1 MVNRNIKFLVAI
13 LVLVLTTPLP
23 MQGGGGGGSAGGSLY
38 VAALK
43 VENMS
48 NPLGI
53 DTDRPRFSWIIG
65 DHYQNKGVYQK
76 AYHIIVSSTYEKM
89 KAGEGDLW
97 NTGWVE
103 SDEQLWIPYA
113 GKPLGSNRHCW
124 WNVRV
129 KTNKGETKWNHNP
142 NYFSTGL
149 LNESK
154 WSGYWIGLE
163 RLMPGEER
171 GFHTRLAARYLRK
184 EFTLKQS
191 KVKRATAFVAGLGL
205 YEFYVNGQ
213 RIGHDVL
220 TPVPSDYRKTIY
232 YNTYDVTS
240 SINHQPSA
248 ISHQPSAISHQPSAI
263 NHQPSSICL
272 GIILGNGRYF
282 PMQQHKPYKIPVFGL
297 PKCRINVVVEYDD
310 GTTQRLQTDDK
321 GWKVT
326 ASGPIR
332 SNNEYDGEEYDA
344 RMELT
349 GWATV
354 GYDDS
359 QWLKAERTDIPTG
372 QLRGQMTPGMTLQ
385 TYHRLMKP
393 AKTIPGPVE
402 WQELKPLP
410 GKPDTYVIDFGQNMA
425 GWVSLMPHG
434 KAGDTI
440 RVRYAEKLNADGT
453 LYTENL
459 RNARSTDT
467 YVCNGHEPVVKE
479 WDHDRAWR
487 PTFVYHGF
495 RYVEVSGMKD
505 LDPRQLVAEEVYDGI
520 AVYPYSFSC
529 SDTILNKVV
538 QNACMGIAAN
548 YKGMPV
554 DCPQRDERQPWLG
567 DRTMGSLGESF
578 VADNERIYT
587 KWMRDICEAQRSD
600 GCIPDVAPAFWNYY
614 SDDVT
619 WAAALPFGC
628 DMLWRQFGNRQPI
641 DDCYPYIKKWVHHII
656 EEYSQDGIIHCGKYA
671 DWCVPPESLELI
683 HSQDPARK
691 TDVSLISTA
700 YIIRT
705 MQLMEQWGCEADHWQ
720 PIREQM
726 TAAFNRQFLTV
737 RRGTSPRPGHVLYPD
752 SVFYGN
758 NTATANLLAL
768 SFGIVPDD
776 CRDDVVKQVV
786 ENICVKNKGHVPCGV
801 IGISWLLRGLSD
813 NGFSDVAYLIATQ
826 KSYPS
831 WGYMAENGAT
841 TTWELWNGDK
851 ASPRMNSGNHVMLLG
866 DLLTWCYQYL
876 GGIRQ
881 EGNAYKHV
889 VLKPAFDIQN
899 CEQVRTAFHSP
910 YGDIHSEWK
919 KTLQHVDWHVLIP
932 CNVTAD
938 VCLPDGTVKTV
949 GSGSYDFSCD
959 IPTSHPAIMKDEF
972 LYDHTFFPEAHASTI
987 VETKKGDLVTAY
999 FGGTHE
1005 RDPDVCI
1012 YVSIREKG
1020 GKQWSQPILA
1030 ADGVLDLH
1038 DANAPL
1044 MGLSGLTA
1052 ETTSAEAGPVKSLSD
1067 EKGFITYDYKTK
1079 KSLVKLPETLKRK
1092 SCWNPVLFE
1101 MPDGELWLF
1110 FKIGTT
1116 VGDWTGWITK
1126 SKDGGRTWSD
1136 KQPLGY
1142 AAVSAASM
1150 SGGQG
1155 VAPQS
1160 PSDKKFPLLG
1170 PIKNKPELID
1180 GRLLCGAS
1188 TEGNGWRFH
1197 MEILDTKTGQWSY
1210 IPVESTVA
1218 VKTDDNLPHPID
1230 CIQPSILRLKDGR
1243 LQVLMRTHNARLATS
1258 FSSDNG
1264 LTWTPVTLSEVE
1276 NNQSGTDAVT
1286 LKDGRHALIYNNFE
1300 TLPLT
1305 KKGVRTPLSI
1315 ALSSDGQSW
1324 HHALT
1329 LEDSPIDQY
1338 SYPAII
1344 QGRNGHLY
1352 CVYTWRR
1359 QRVAFK
1365 EINLKAIK

>member
-1 MVNRNIKFLVAI
+1 MKRLLTILMVL
-13 LVLVLTTPLP
+13 LSLTASAAKKKEGTPDI
-23 MQGGGGGGSAGGSLY
+23 Y
-38 VAALK
+38 VAGLR
-43 VENMS
+43 VENMT

-53 DTDRPRFSWIIG
+53 DTEKPRFSWILG
-65 DHYQNKGVYQK
+65 DHYKEKDVRQTAYQ
-76 AYHIIVSSTYEKM
+76 IIVSSTYEKM

-97 NTGWVE
+97 DTGWVD
-103 SDEQLWIPYA
+103 SNEQLWISYA
-113 GKPLGSNRHCW
+113 GKPLASNQHCW

-129 KTNKGETKWNHNP
+129 KTNKGETGWNWNP
-142 NYFSTGL
+142 NFFSIGL

-154 WSGYWIGLE
+154 WKGYWIGLE
-163 RLMPGEER
+163 SLQPGEER

-184 EFTLKQS
+184 EFELKQT
-191 KVKRATAFVAGLGL
+191 KVKRATAFVVGLGL

-213 RIGHDVL
+213 RIGRDVL

-232 YNTYDVTS
+232 YNTYDITS
-240 SINHQPSA
+240 A
-248 ISHQPSAISHQPSAI
+248 LTSHVSPLTSHV
-263 NHQPSSICL
+263 CL

-297 PKCRINVVVEYDD
+297 PKCRINVIVEYDD

-326 ASGPIR
+326 ANGPIR

-344 RMELT
+344 RMEMA
-349 GWATV
+349 GWAEV

-359 QWLKAERTDIPTG
+359 QWLKAQRTDIPTG
-372 QLRGQMTPGMTLQ
+372 QLRGQMTPSMLVQ
-385 TYHRLMKP
+385 SYHRLWKP
-393 AKTIPGPVE
+393 TKTIPGPVE
-402 WQELKPLP
+402 WKELKPLP

-459 RNARSTDT
+459 RNARSTDV
-467 YVCNGHEPVVKE
+467 YVCNGQEPVTKE

-505 LDPRQLVAEEVYDGI
+505 LDARQLVAEEVYDGI

-578 VADNERIYT
+578 VADNERLYT

-656 EEYSQDGIIHCGKYA
+656 DEYGKDGIVHCGKYG
-671 DWCVPPESLELI
+671 DWCVPPEKLELI

-705 MQLMEQWGCEADHWQ
+705 MQLLEQWGCEADHWR
-720 PIREQM
+720 PLREQM
-726 TAAFNRQFLTV
+726 TEAFNRQFLTV
-737 RRGTSPRPGHVLYPD
+737 KRGTSPRPGHVLYPD

-758 NTATANLLAL
+758 NTVTANLLPLAM
-768 SFGIVPDD
+768 GIVPDD
-776 CRDDVVKQVV
+776 CKEEVVKNIV
-786 ENICVKNKGHVPCGV
+786 ENIIVKNDAHVPCGV

-813 NGFSDVAYLIATQ
+813 NGFSDIAYMIATQ

-841 TTWELWNGDK
+841 TIWELWNGDK
-851 ASPRMNSGNHVMLLG
+851 ASPKMNSGNHVMLLG
-866 DLLTWCYQYL
+866 DLITWVYQYL

-881 EGNAYKHV
+881 IATPHSDLGSEKGLAYKHV
-889 VLKPAFDIQN
+889 VLKPSFDIQG
-899 CEQVRTAFHSP
+899 CESARVVFHSP

-919 KTLQHVDWHVLIP
+919 KTQRHVEWHVLLP
-932 CNVTAD
+932 CNITAD

-959 IPTSHPAIMKDEF
+959 MPTASPAITKDEF
-972 LYDHTFFPEAHASTI
+972 LYSQASFPQCHAATI
-987 VETKKGDLVTAY
+987 VETKKGDLVATY
-999 FGGTHE
+999 FGGKHE
-1005 RDPDVCI
+1005 RNPDVCI
-1012 YVSIREKG
+1012 WVSIKKKG
-1020 GKQWSQPILA
+1020 TNEWSKPILA
-1030 ADGVLDLH
+1030 ADGVFTLGTK
-1038 DANAPL
+1038 NAQIA
-1044 MGLSGLTA
+1044 GI
-1052 ETTSAEAGPVKSLSD
+1052 SAESTPASEGPVCWGTASASQR
-1067 EKGFITYDYKTK
+1067 
-1079 KSLVKLPETLKRK
+1079 RK
-1092 SCWNPVLFE
+1092 ACWNPVICE
-1101 MPDGELWLF
+1101 MPNGELWLF
-1110 FKIGTT
+1110 FKIGLK
-1116 VGDWTGWITK
+1116 VSDWTGWLCK
-1126 SKDGGRTWSD
+1126 SRDGGRTWSD
-1136 KQPLGY
+1136 KEPLPEG
-1142 AAVSAASM
+1142 
-1150 SGGQG
+1150 
-1155 VAPQS
+1155 
-1160 PSDKKFPLLG
+1160 FLG
-1170 PIKNKPELID
+1170 PIKNKPEIIG
-1180 GRLLCGAS
+1180 GRLLCPSS
-1188 TEGNGWRFH
+1188 TEDNGWKFH
-1197 MEILDTKTGQWSY
+1197 MEIYDLATKQWKY
-1210 IPVESTVA
+1210 VGPVKAEMAMRTEDMSSVDSGSATAKASKKEDIEAPDAGGVA
-1218 VKTDDNLPHPID
+1218 SKDGRHPID
-1230 CIQPSILRLKDGR
+1230 CIQPSILKLKDGR
-1243 LQVLMRTHNARLATS
+1243 LQVLMRTRNGKIATS

-1264 LTWTPVTLSEVE
+1264 DTWSNVTLLDVP

-1286 LKDGRHALIYNNFE
+1286 LQDGRHVLIYNDFA
-1300 TLPLT
+1300 TLPGT

-1315 ALSSDGQSW
+1315 AVSDDGTHW
-1324 HHALT
+1324 RHALT
-1329 LEDSPIDQY
+1329 LEASPISQY
-1338 SYPAII
+1338 SYPCII
-1344 QGRNGHLY
+1344 QGHDGLLHAI
-1352 CVYTWRR
+1352 YTWRR
-1359 QRVAFK
+1359 QRIAYK
-1365 EINLKAIK
+1365 QIDLKKLNR